1 MVTTNVTAYY
11 ANSPFGQVGSP
22 PTLQFTTNYDTNV
35 MFVYTRQFANVVTN
49 TFSTVGLVTVI
60 DTNIYFPPG
69 GFAGYS
75 TTNTTVTTMLTNIPT
90 GDFYIDTN
98 GCGLQILS
106 NVLAKAIGITNTL
119 VVTNVPT
126 AGGSNTISSGTFLL
140 SRTYINWFTN
150 YNLASF
156 QVLCVTNEPSL
167 RRGIEKITFVKTPY
181 DSQLGR
187 FYAPQTNYFTMTTV
201 TNSTN
206 WVQTYQRVA
215 TAPDFLFS
223 ARDMLPGPAAPP
235 MIYADVP
242 GLAGPGTIDPPTTIT
257 FNKSGP
263 IFYNVRTNNQSSLDE
278 ATAVHEFMWA
288 SYDGST
294 NAPVLYSDGASIA
307 SLESQMLMQVT
318 SVSLPPAHVGV
329 AYTTQ
334 LTGGVLPHTWSLAP
348 ASPALPSGLGLTTT
362 GQLSGSPDT
371 VGISSFFVQ
380 MTGADGGFTVWQ
392 VTFTVL
398 P

>member
-1 MVTTNVTAYY
+1 
-11 ANSPFGQVGSP
+11 
-22 PTLQFTTNYDTNV
+22 
-35 MFVYTRQFANVVTN
+35 
-49 TFSTVGLVTVI
+49 
-60 DTNIYFPPG
+60 
-69 GFAGYS
+69 
-75 TTNTTVTTMLTNIPT
+75 
-90 GDFYIDTN
+90 
-98 GCGLQILS
+98 
-106 NVLAKAIGITNTL
+106 
-119 VVTNVPT
+119 
-126 AGGSNTISSGTFLL
+126 
-140 SRTYINWFTN
+140 
-150 YNLASF
+150 
-156 QVLCVTNEPSL
+156 
-167 RRGIEKITFVKTPY
+167 
-181 DSQLGR
+181 
-187 FYAPQTNYFTMTTV
+187 
-201 TNSTN
+201 
-206 WVQTYQRVA
+206 
-215 TAPDFLFS
+215 
-223 ARDMLPGPAAPP
+223 MLPGPAAPP
-235 MIYADVP
+235 MIYADVARSINFNQANILP

-278 ATAVHEFMWA
+278 VTAVHEFMWA

-334 LTGGVLPHTWSLAP
+334 LTGTGGVLPYTWSLAP